1 MTWWP
6 IADALNEQITIDP
19 DWDTGGLSVS
29 AGNHAIREMFVAW
42 MQAFTSDDELLAKV
56 TPRYPP
62 MGKRTLQDNG
72 TWLTTLQ
79 RDDVDLITDG
89 IAEITADGVTDAHG
103 VHRQADVLLWAT
115 GFDVNHQLGP
125 IDIRGVGGIG

>member
-1 MTWWP
+1 M
-6 IADALNEQITIDP
+6 DCR
-19 DWDTGGLSVS
+19 S
-29 AGNHAIREMFVAW
+29 AQRNHAIREIFVAW
-42 MQAFTSDDELLAKV
+42 MQAFTADEELLEKV
-56 TPRYPP
+56 TPKYPP

-89 IAEITADGVTDAHG
+89 IAEITADGVTDVNG
-103 VHRQADVLLWAT
+103 VHRPADVLLWAT

-125 IDIRGVGGIG
+125 IDVRGARRHRVERGMG